1 MQCYKDT
8 KLQDYR
14 VPERFRNT
22 QIEGKIVSFFYAGG
36 GGNTLLRP
44 PALFTLFHS
53 FRPHIQ
59 KHPVKG
65 SANKSCVYKC
75 DLTNKV
81 LLLIINFIYL

>member
-36 GGNTLLRP
+36 GAIPSCDPPPRSLRFARFAPTYRNTQLKALLTRVV
-44 PALFTLFHS
+44 FTNV
-53 FRPHIQ
+53 I
-59 KHPVKG
+59 
-65 SANKSCVYKC
+65 
-75 DLTNKV
+75 
-81 LLLIINFIYL
+81 